1 MSISK
6 PTSSAQLETED
17 ARKNL
22 AEKAPSSKR
31 KDPSSKGN
39 VQGASAAEKS
49 CVAREFA
56 PSLKNIGQEDG
67 SCCVY
72 VVRLKRGVLNKK
84 KFVEANRDG
93 NSSGQNFSSQNF
105 SSQSFSG
112 LCLYVGHTAHA
123 PSERFR
129 KHKADH
135 WASRWV
141 RDYGTEL
148 LPRFYTSLDRM
159 PRKKAKEVEELLAE
173 FLREKG
179 HAVWQN

>member
-6 PTSSAQLETED
+6 PTSRARLETED

-22 AEKAPSSKR
+22 AEKTPSSKR
-31 KDPSSKGN
+31 N

-93 NSSGQNFSSQNF
+93 PLSGQNFSSQNF

-159 PRKKAKEVEELLAE
+159 PRKKAREVEELLAE

>member
-1 MSISK
+1 MSVSR
-6 PTSSAQLETED
+6 PRSSARTETE
-17 ARKNL
+17 APQEAL
-22 AEKAPSSKR
+22 TEKGSPSKR
-31 KDPSSKGN
+31 N
-39 VQGASAAEKS
+39 LQGASAAEKS

-93 NSSGQNFSSQNF
+93 NPSGQNFSSQN
-105 SSQSFSG
+105 FSG

-141 RDYGTEL
+141 RDYGIEL

-159 PRKKAKEVEELLAE
+159 PRKEAREVEELLAE